1 MFCFVLFFCFVVF
14 FVLFCFFLS
23 CFLFFLLFLFCFVF
37 VNAKHCS
44 DSMWLSNCSVV
55 LCVALWFLII
65 LPLFFLLRLHR
76 SVQWMMGC
84 AVLFQIHCT
93 SSMPSAGRPLPPLSR
108 ACQTPPQWCEPDP
121 YCALWPFTFHFTPPP
136 ALHLSQTSWRCFSVW
151 SVCFC
156 LIKGISPT
164 VSCGDLIKNC
174 ILFLAILPVLLI
186 AIVKRADKIG
196 RMSPKIMQA
205 WFNLAPPVQALHS
218 TCANLTSK
226 LWLWLQRLLHII
238 NICILCVILYCF
250 ILYYLFKLRFSVFER
265 RTEVYL
271 LCWLAVWEAPDV
283 AIEFKP
289 PSASDGFKAVICEPC
304 VHECVCAADAHWV
317 GVAFVWWGQRFHCM
331 WYTGGAAEL
340 VADTNAHVQHYTICY
355 QICLYCGTAECDSVF
370 LSVFNSLCSA
380 VFKLVLSLMLW
391 IKSHTILKHSF
402 SCFFFY

>member
-1 MFCFVLFFCFVVF
+1 MRSPLP
-14 FVLFCFFLS
+14 
-23 CFLFFLLFLFCFVF
+23 
-37 VNAKHCS
+37 
-44 DSMWLSNCSVV
+44 DSLHIFNVISGTPTATTIQGLPNSSSVV
-55 LCVALWFLII
+55 WTW
-65 LPLFFLLRLHR
+65 PL
-76 SVQWMMGC
+76 
-84 AVLFQIHCT
+84 
-93 SSMPSAGRPLPPLSR
+93 
-108 ACQTPPQWCEPDP
+108 
-121 YCALWPFTFHFTPPP
+121 LWPYDLSPFISH
-136 ALHLSQTSWRCFSVW
+136 LHPHYTSPRRHEDVSVW

-340 VADTNAHVQHYTICY
+340 VQTQMLMFNI
-355 QICLYCGTAECDSVF
+355 I
-370 LSVFNSLCSA
+370 LSV
-380 VFKLVLSLMLW
+380 
-391 IKSHTILKHSF
+391 IKYVYTVGQLNVIV
-402 SCFFFY
+402 FFYLYLTVSALLYLNWYCP